1 MPSEGQILK
10 AHGQGL
16 PAVCKAWGVQRV
28 VPVLL
33 SSEKKSRSG
42 FSLPCFSVAG
52 MVTTDINIAMYWVS
66 VAYMV
71 MLRVFVRCMV
81 VWRCAEVANAPCVR
95 LVNAGAY
102 GAVVVL
108 CALASCCSSVVSC
121 GCLVLKNTQL
131 DVEPHST

>member
-1 MPSEGQILK
+1 
-10 AHGQGL
+10 
-16 PAVCKAWGVQRV
+16 
-28 VPVLL
+28 
-33 SSEKKSRSG
+33 
-42 FSLPCFSVAG
+42 

-71 MLRVFVRCMV
+71 MLCVFVRCMV

-102 GAVVVL
+102 GAVVVR

-121 GCLVLKNTQL
+121 GCLVLKNTQMN
-131 DVEPHST
+131 S

>member
-1 MPSEGQILK
+1 MPSKGQILK

-28 VPVLL
+28 VRVLL
-33 SSEKKSRSG
+33 SSEKKKNRSF

-71 MLRVFVRCMV
+71 MSCVFVRCMV
-81 VWRCAEVANAPCVR
+81 VRRCAEVANAPCVL
-95 LVNAGAY
+95 LVNAGVY
-102 GAVVVL
+102 GALVVL
-108 CALASCCSSVVSC
+108 CALVSCYSSVVSC
-121 GCLVLKNTQL
+121 GCLVLKNTQMN
-131 DVEPHST
+131 S

>member
-28 VPVLL
+28 VRVLL
-33 SSEKKSRSG
+33 SSEKKKKSRSG
-42 FSLPCFSVAG
+42 FSLSCFSVAG

-71 MLRVFVRCMV
+71 MLCVFVRCMV

-121 GCLVLKNTQL
+121 GCLVLKNTQMN
-131 DVEPHST
+131 S

>member
-1 MPSEGQILK
+1 MRPQGQILK

-28 VPVLL
+28 VRVLL
-33 SSEKKSRSG
+33 SSEKKKKKSII

-71 MLRVFVRCMV
+71 MLCVFVRCMV
-81 VWRCAEVANAPCVR
+81 VWRCAGVANAPCVR

-108 CALASCCSSVVSC
+108 CALASCCSSVVSY
-121 GCLVLKNTQL
+121 GCLVLKNTQMN
-131 DVEPHST
+131 S